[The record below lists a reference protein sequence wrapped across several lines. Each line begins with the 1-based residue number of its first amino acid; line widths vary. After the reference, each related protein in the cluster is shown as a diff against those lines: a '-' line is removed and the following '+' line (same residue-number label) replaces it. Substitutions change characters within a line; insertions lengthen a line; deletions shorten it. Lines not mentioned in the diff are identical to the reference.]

1 MKLSLF
7 KTEGEKKKITKKQKV
22 SKKAHLEAKMLSC
35 FGDTFKIH
43 VGLLDREGR

>member
-7 KTEGEKKKITKKQKV
+7 KTEGEKRKKKQKV